1 MEINDN
7 DILTYDTLIKLYEKN
22 ENNEFLKYLIDN
34 KIIDGINYSGYKKI
48 VEFISKKEIFE
59 VYDNNFI
66 IMLCRNFVLLYNDVD
81 KNELY
86 EPEEIYKIKSYEDQ
100 IESFY
105 EIIDSGN
112 LKLFNDF
119 IDLISNEK

>member
-48 VEFISKKEIFE
+48 VEFISKKEFSSAFYSHEEYIL
-59 VYDNNFI
+59 VW
-66 IMLCRNFVLLYNDVD
+66 LVLSN
-81 KNELY
+81 
-86 EPEEIYKIKSYEDQ
+86 KSYFDFQNE
-100 IESFY
+100 IESDWHSSFDLS
-105 EIIDSGN
+105 EIM
-112 LKLFNDF
+112 
-119 IDLISNEK
+119 